1 MFFSLLLAA
10 GLQMAAAPDTL
21 QAVTVV
27 ADRGVVV
34 SRTDTVRIQSLL
46 DVGGTLLY
54 VPGLYVGDYGSAS
67 GLKTASLRG
76 LGSAHT
82 AIYLDGVRVGNV
94 QSGQAD
100 LGMLDLASLSNVVID
115 YAQNSLSFNTARPVF
130 RNRPVAGTAKIAGG
144 SFGTWQPYANVAVK
158 LGERWSLSAHAGGL
172 VTNGKFPLSDGSFR
186 SNNDMKQLQTGID
199 LFGNLQGGD
208 FHAKIYYNGSDRGT
222 PGSLDWPST
231 DRQTD
236 RNFGAQAVLK
246 KSFSPLYTL
255 NLSAKGAYDRL
266 FYKSEWGDTD
276 YKQTEFQLNS
286 AHKFHLTSWWEVSL
300 AADVAFDKLNST
312 LYQQQRWGTVLALA
326 TAFRW
331 ERFKA
336 DIALEYD
343 GTFDKGVA
351 PLHSLSP
358 SADIRFTI
366 VEGLDLVAFGR
377 RAFRAPTF
385 NELFYPG
392 YGNSALKPEDAW
404 MADLGVDF
412 NRTLKNWQLEFRVDG
427 YFNHLTNKIIS
438 APSPDDPNV
447 WMPYNVG
454 KVQALGADVL
464 GNVVYFTATG
474 WMAGITVRYGYQ
486 KALDKTPDSYTF
498 NQPIPYVAAHTLI
511 INPLVAYKGWML
523 GATWNLRAGRRDSV
537 GAMPNW
543 NTVDIQFGKDFTL
556 RTCTLGVR
564 FTVRNLNNCR
574 YETVSGYPMPGR
586 SIMGGLVF
594 NF

>member
-1 MFFSLLLAA
+1 
-10 GLQMAAAPDTL
+10 MAAAPDTL

-130 RNRPVAGTAKIAGG
+130 RNRPVAGTAKMAAG

-199 LFGNLQGGD
+199 LFGNLQGSD

-286 AHKFHLTSWWEVSL
+286 AHKFHLASWWDVSL

-336 DIALEYD
+336 DLALEYD

-385 NELFYPG
+385 NELYYPG

-412 NRTLKNWQLEFRVDG
+412 NRTLKNWQLEFRADG

-464 GNVVYFTATG
+464 ANVVYFTATG

-543 NTVDIQFGKDFTL
+543 NTVDIQFGKAFTL

-564 FTVRNLNNCR
+564 LTVRNLNNCR

>member
-385 NELFYPG
+385 NELYYPG

-564 FTVRNLNNCR
+564 LTVRNLNNCR

-586 SIMGGLVF
+586 SFMGGLVF

>member
-1 MFFSLLLAA
+1 
-10 GLQMAAAPDTL
+10 MAAAPDTL

-172 VTNGKFPLSDGSFR
+172 ITNGKFPLSDGSFR

-385 NELFYPG
+385 NELYYPG

-523 GATWNLRAGRRDSV
+523 GATWNLRAGRRDSM

-543 NTVDIQFGKDFTL
+543 NTVDLQFGKDFTL
-556 RTCTLGVR
+556 RTCSLGVR
-564 FTVRNLNNCR
+564 LTVRNLNNCR

-586 SIMGGLVF
+586 SIMGGLIF

>member
-385 NELFYPG
+385 NELYYPG

-523 GATWNLRAGRRDSV
+523 GATWNLRAGRRDSM

-543 NTVDIQFGKDFTL
+543 NTVDLQFGKDFTL
-556 RTCTLGVR
+556 RTCSLGVR
-564 FTVRNLNNCR
+564 LTVRNLNNCR

>member
-336 DIALEYD
+336 DLALEYD

-385 NELFYPG
+385 NELYYPG

>member
-385 NELFYPG
+385 NELYYPG

>member
-21 QAVTVV
+21 QAVTIV

-130 RNRPVAGTAKIAGG
+130 RNRPVAGTAKMAAG

-172 VTNGKFPLSDGSFR
+172 ITNGKFPLSDGSFR

-385 NELFYPG
+385 NELYYPG

-523 GATWNLRAGRRDSV
+523 GATWNLRAGRRDSM

-543 NTVDIQFGKDFTL
+543 NTVDLQFGKDFTL
-556 RTCTLGVR
+556 RTCSLGVR
-564 FTVRNLNNCR
+564 LTVRNLNNCR

-586 SIMGGLVF
+586 SIMGGLIF

>member
-336 DIALEYD
+336 DLALEYD

-564 FTVRNLNNCR
+564 LTVRNLNNCR

>member
-1 MFFSLLLAA
+1 
-10 GLQMAAAPDTL
+10 MAAAPDTL

-130 RNRPVAGTAKIAGG
+130 RNRPVAGTAKMAAG

-158 LGERWSLSAHAGGL
+158 LGKRWSLSAHAGGL

-199 LFGNLQGGD
+199 LFGDLQGGD

-336 DIALEYD
+336 DLALEYD

-385 NELFYPG
+385 NELYYPG

-412 NRTLKNWQLEFRVDG
+412 NRTLKNWQLEFRADG

-464 GNVVYFTATG
+464 ANVVYFTATG

-564 FTVRNLNNCR
+564 LTVRNLNNCR

>member
-1 MFFSLLLAA
+1 
-10 GLQMAAAPDTL
+10 MAAAPDTL

-130 RNRPVAGTAKIAGG
+130 RNRPVAGTAKMAAG

-199 LFGNLQGGD
+199 LFGNLQGSD

-222 PGSLDWPST
+222 PGSLDWPSP

-286 AHKFHLTSWWEVSL
+286 AHKFHLASWWDVSL

-385 NELFYPG
+385 NELYYPG

-412 NRTLKNWQLEFRVDG
+412 NRTLKNWQLEFRADG

-564 FTVRNLNNCR
+564 LTVRNLNNCR

>member
-1 MFFSLLLAA
+1 MLLSLLLAA

-100 LGMLDLASLSNVVID
+100 LGMLDLPSLSNVVID

-130 RNRPVAGTAKIAGG
+130 RNRPVAGTARISAG

-172 VTNGKFPLSDGSFR
+172 ITNGQFPLSDGNFR
-186 SNNDMKQLQTGID
+186 QNNDMKQLQTGID
-199 LFGNLQGGD
+199 LFGNIKGGD

-246 KSFSPLYTL
+246 KTFSPLYTL
-255 NLSAKGAYDRL
+255 NLSVKGAYDRL

-276 YKQTEFQLNS
+276 YRQTEFQLNS

-300 AADVAFDKLNST
+300 AADVAFDKLNSDV
-312 LYQQQRWGTVLALA
+312 YQQQRWGTVLALA

-358 SADIRFTI
+358 SADIRFT
-366 VEGLDLVAFGR
+366 VVDGLDLVAFGR

-385 NELFYPG
+385 NELYYPG

-412 NRTLKNWQLEFRVDG
+412 NRTLENWQMEFRVDG

-447 WMPYNVG
+447 WLPYNVG

-464 GNVVYFTATG
+464 GNVVYSNAIG

-498 NQPIPYVAAHTLI
+498 DQPIPYVAAHTLI

-523 GATWNLRAGRRDSV
+523 GATWNLRAGRRDAA

-556 RTCTLGVR
+556 RTCSLGVR
-564 FTVRNLNNCR
+564 LTVRNLNNCR

-586 SIMGGLVF
+586 SILGGLVF

>member
-1 MFFSLLLAA
+1 
-10 GLQMAAAPDTL
+10 MAAAPDTL

-130 RNRPVAGTAKIAGG
+130 RNRPVAGTAKMAAG

-286 AHKFHLTSWWEVSL
+286 AHKFHLASWWDVSL

-336 DIALEYD
+336 DLALEYD

-385 NELFYPG
+385 NELYYPG

-412 NRTLKNWQLEFRVDG
+412 NRTLKNWQLEFRADG

-454 KVQALGADVL
+454 KVQTLGADVL
-464 GNVVYFTATG
+464 ANVVYFTATG

-564 FTVRNLNNCR
+564 LTVRNLNNCR

>member
-564 FTVRNLNNCR
+564 LTVRNLNNCR

-586 SIMGGLVF
+586 SFMGGLVF

>member
-564 FTVRNLNNCR
+564 LTVRNLNNCR